1 MGWEGSGRRNK
12 LVKDMNDETGAFIP
26 PVILD
31 NYEDFRNFATQA
43 AIVTYSPD
51 YFRGPFLDDRKRIR
65 RVTLAAIGV
74 KLNDIPL
81 SFKFVIE
88 YDDLWDSSRP
98 WEEQT
103 SVVDLRIEE
112 LITRLESECT
122 IVRGSIDTVPAM
134 GKALTVRP

>member
-1 MGWEGSGRRNK
+1 MN
-12 LVKDMNDETGAFIP
+12 DMNDETGAFIP

-31 NYEDFRNFATQA
+31 DYEDFRNFAVQA
-43 AIVTYSPD
+43 AIVTYSLD

-65 RVTLAAIGV
+65 RITLAAIGV
-74 KLNDIPL
+74 KLKDVPL

-98 WEEQT
+98 WEEQV

-122 IVRGSIDTVPAM
+122 VVRGAIDTVPAM
-134 GKALTVRP
+134 GKALTARP

>member
-1 MGWEGSGRRNK
+1 
-12 LVKDMNDETGAFIP
+12 MNDETGAFIP

-31 NYEDFRNFATQA
+31 DYEDFRNFAVQA
-43 AIVTYSPD
+43 AIVTYSLD

-65 RVTLAAIGV
+65 RITLAAIGV
-74 KLNDIPL
+74 KLKDVPL

-98 WEEQT
+98 WEEQV

-122 IVRGSIDTVPAM
+122 VVRGAIDTVPAM
-134 GKALTVRP
+134 GKALTARP

>member
-1 MGWEGSGRRNK
+1 MGWEGNGRRSK
-12 LVKDMNDETGAFIP
+12 LVKKMNNEIGAFIP
-26 PVILD
+26 PVLLD
-31 NYEDFRNFATQA
+31 NYEDFRNFAVQA
-43 AIVTYSPD
+43 AIVTYKPE
-51 YFRGPFLDDRKRIR
+51 YFRGPFLDDHKRIR

-74 KLNDIPL
+74 KLRDIPL

-98 WEEQT
+98 WEEQA

-122 IVRGSIDTVPAM
+122 LVRGAIDTLPAM
-134 GKALTVRP
+134 GKALTARP